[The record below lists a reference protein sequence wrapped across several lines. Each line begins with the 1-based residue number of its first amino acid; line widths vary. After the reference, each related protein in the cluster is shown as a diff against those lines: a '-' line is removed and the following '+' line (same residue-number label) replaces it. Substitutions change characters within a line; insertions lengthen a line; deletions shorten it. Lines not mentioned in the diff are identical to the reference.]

1 MNAAAGR
8 GDQTLVPRGGRWLVR
23 LAQVRFVLTMQLRL
37 PARRLLLAVALVFAQ
52 GCASAPVRPVNL
64 PPPVE
69 TNTLGPEDVF
79 EVYVYDE
86 PSMSKPF
93 KVAPDGT
100 IDFPLVGTVEVEGKE
115 PQEVAAILRTQLR
128 DKQILKN
135 PSVSVSVKEVNSKKF
150 AVFGQVQKPGQFPMT
165 PGTTVTMAISLAG
178 GFTQIADRDRIT
190 VTRKVGKAK
199 VVRVVFSVAAIT
211 EGKINDV
218 PLQAGDT
225 IYVEERVF

>member
-1 MNAAAGR
+1 MQIRLIARLSFLALALAG
-8 GDQTLVPRGGRWLVR
+8 
-23 LAQVRFVLTMQLRL
+23 
-37 PARRLLLAVALVFAQ
+37 LL
-52 GCASAPVRPVNL
+52 GCAGAPVRPVNL
-64 PPPVE
+64 PPPIE
-69 TNTLGPEDVF
+69 TNTLGPDDIF

-93 KVAPDGT
+93 RVAPDGT

-115 PQEVAAILRTQLR
+115 PQEVAAILRTRLR
-128 DKQILKN
+128 DKQILKS

-150 AVFGQVQKPGQFPMT
+150 AVFGQVQKPGQFAMT
-165 PGTTVTMAISLAG
+165 PGTSVTMAISVAG
-178 GFTQIADRDRIT
+178 GFTQIADRDRVTI
-190 VTRKVGKAK
+190 TRKVGKGK

-225 IYVEERVF
+225 IYVDERVF

>member
-1 MNAAAGR
+1 MS
-8 GDQTLVPRGGRWLVR
+8 QY
-23 LAQVRFVLTMQLRL
+23 VRFFVL
-37 PARRLLLAVALVFAQ
+37 ALVLGLFF
-52 GCASAPVRPVNL
+52 GCASPPVRPVNL
-64 PPPVE
+64 PPPIE
-69 TNTLGPEDVF
+69 TNTLGPDDVF

-86 PSMSKPF
+86 ASMSKPF
-93 KVAPDGT
+93 RVAPDGT

-115 PQEVAAILRTQLR
+115 PQEVAAILRQRLR

-150 AVFGQVQKPGQFPMT
+150 AVFGQVQKPGQFAMT
-165 PGTTVTMAISLAG
+165 PGTTVTMAISVAG
-178 GFTQIADRDRIT
+178 GFTQIADRDRVTI
-190 VTRKVGKAK
+190 TRKVGKGK

-225 IYVEERVF
+225 IYIDERVF

>member
-1 MNAAAGR
+1 MR
-8 GDQTLVPRGGRWLVR
+8 SLVR
-23 LAQVRFVLTMQLRL
+23 LFV
-37 PARRLLLAVALVFAQ
+37 AALALASILGLI

-69 TNTLGPEDVF
+69 TNAMGPGDVF

-93 KVAPDGT
+93 RVAPDGT
-100 IDFPLVGTVEVEGKE
+100 IDFPLVGSVEVEGKE
-115 PQEVAAILRTQLR
+115 PQEVAAILRQLLR

-135 PSVSVSVKEVNSKKF
+135 PSVSVSIKEVNSKKF
-150 AVFGQVQKPGQFPMT
+150 TVFGQVQHPGQFPMT

-178 GFTQIADRDRIT
+178 GFTAIADRDR
-190 VTRKVGKAK
+190 VTLTRQIGKAK
-199 VVRVVFSVAAIT
+199 EVRVVFSVAAIT
-211 EGKINDV
+211 EGKITDV